1 MNRDPMNSAFD
12 MYRMMAAA
20 AEACT
25 RYAWT
30 GPLQG
35 GAAPTD
41 TAQQMSRLYMAF
53 VNSGYR
59 YLARWAEISAKRYPE
74 FAALSSGMSATRAV
88 TDAEMAA
95 LVDSLRAYLREMSD
109 LPIEEAKRLQAE
121 IDAIMGQNA
130 ASREKAAAAGQT
142 DTQTRRRRRAR
153 AKR

>member
-109 LPIEEAKRLQAE
+109 LPVEEAKRLQAE

-130 ASREKAAAAGQT
+130 ASREKAAAAGPT
-142 DTQTRRRRRAR
+142 DTQKRGRRRAR